1 MRTLIAA
8 LTLVTATTLGSTAYA
23 VPAAEPTSSA
33 STLAPTAIPTC
44 ALSSLPSQASDTL
57 DLVQSGGPFPYPQD
71 GTVFQNREGILPDES
86 SGYYHEYTVKTPGS
100 DDRGAR
106 RLVGGGALTTP
117 AYVYYTDDHYSSFCE
132 VDETANS
139 LDSIA
144 VRSFQTDRLTG

>member
-23 VPAAEPTSSA
+23 VPAAEPAYDVQSA
-33 STLAPTAIPTC
+33 GWTYVVPTTTALPTC

-57 DLVQSGGPFPYPQD
+57 DLIHSGGPFPYAQD

-106 RLVGGGALTTP
+106 RLVGGGAKTTP
-117 AYVYYTDDHYSSFCE
+117 EFVYYTDDHYSSFCA
-132 VDETANS
+132 VDENS
-139 LDSIA
+139 
-144 VRSFQTDRLTG
+144 